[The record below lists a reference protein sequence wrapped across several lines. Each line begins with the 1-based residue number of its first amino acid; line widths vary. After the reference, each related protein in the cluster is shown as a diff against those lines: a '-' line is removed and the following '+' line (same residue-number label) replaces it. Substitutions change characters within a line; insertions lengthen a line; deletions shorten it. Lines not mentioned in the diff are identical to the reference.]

1 MPAWRARQFRIA
13 HPGRTGLP
21 WRSGRGQC
29 YAASDGEA
37 EEAISHRNPPGREA
51 WRLSR
56 LDFSPLS
63 PDMRGKRQTS
73 RNNAMTDASTRP
85 SESAALAGEAAG
97 APETEEAKI
106 AALVEALSKEVSE
119 HKDRHLRTLAEME
132 NLRRRTDREVADS
145 RVYGVT
151 NFARDILGV
160 ADNMARSV
168 TALTAELS
176 ARADEGVKALL
187 EGVELTERELL
198 KVLEKHGV
206 KKFEPLGEKFDP
218 NLHQAVFEMPD
229 PTKPAGTVA
238 QVIQPGYMIG
248 ERVLRP
254 AMVAVAKGGPKP
266 TAAGPANDNP
276 GAAG

>member
-1 MPAWRARQFRIA
+1 
-13 HPGRTGLP
+13 
-21 WRSGRGQC
+21 
-29 YAASDGEA
+29 
-37 EEAISHRNPPGREA
+37 
-51 WRLSR
+51 
-56 LDFSPLS
+56 
-63 PDMRGKRQTS
+63 
-73 RNNAMTDASTRP
+73 MTDASTRP
-85 SESAALAGEAAG
+85 SDAALASEAAG

-106 AALVEALSKEVSE
+106 AALVEALSKEASE

-168 TALTAELS
+168 TALTAELD

-229 PTKPAGTVA
+229 PSKAAGTVA

-266 TAAGPANDNP
+266 TATGPANDNP
-276 GAAG
+276 DAAG